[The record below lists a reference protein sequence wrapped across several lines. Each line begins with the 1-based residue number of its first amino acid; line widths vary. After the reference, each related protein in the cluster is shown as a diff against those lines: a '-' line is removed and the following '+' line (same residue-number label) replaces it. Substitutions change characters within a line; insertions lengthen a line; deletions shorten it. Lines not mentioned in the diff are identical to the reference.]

1 MIKDIFSNT
10 IANVKKVASKIKYK
24 TVDLINDGIDWMI
37 ENPEITTVVLVPTA
51 IAAIKSSQSMIV
63 SHRVNKQ
70 NDRSDRSWYDRS
82 TGLRWD
88 LKRKMTNNDRMAI
101 TRMKAEGRDS
111 IDILTTLNLI

>member
-1 MIKDIFSNT
+1 MNCKKLDKIFNDVK
-10 IANVKKVASKIKYK
+10 IFANKVKNKS
-24 TVDLINDGIDWMI
+24 TELITKGLDWMI
-37 ENPEITTVVLVPTA
+37 ENPEITTVVLVPTTL
-51 IAAIKSSQSMIV
+51 AAIKSSQSLIV

-88 LKRKMTNNDRMAI
+88 LKRKMNNNDRMAI